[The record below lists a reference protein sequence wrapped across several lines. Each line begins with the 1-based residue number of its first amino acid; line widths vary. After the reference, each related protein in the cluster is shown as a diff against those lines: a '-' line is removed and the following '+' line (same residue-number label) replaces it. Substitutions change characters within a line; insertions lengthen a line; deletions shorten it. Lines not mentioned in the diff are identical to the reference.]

1 MTTSQDPARL
11 SKGIYLVHS
20 SEQLAKINAGDFD
33 ISINAF
39 IYIGWQHSRAEQ
51 QQAQQSTAAA
61 AEHSSSSRRSS
72 QQSAA
77 ARSIASVLAA
87 QRQCKQRF

>member
-20 SEQLAKINAGDFD
+20 SEQHAGRLAKINAGDFD

-61 AEHSSSSRRSS
+61 G
-72 QQSAA
+72 AA
-77 ARSIASVLAA
+77 ASRAQQRAA
-87 QRQCKQRF
+87 